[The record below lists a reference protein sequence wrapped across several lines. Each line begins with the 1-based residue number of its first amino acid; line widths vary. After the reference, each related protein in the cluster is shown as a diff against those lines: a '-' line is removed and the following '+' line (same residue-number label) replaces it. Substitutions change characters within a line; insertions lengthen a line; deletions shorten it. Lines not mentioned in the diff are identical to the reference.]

1 MLKVSLVALV
11 VAAAAAAPKKKK
23 TPPPKAPP
31 AAAEVQPAPP
41 APVAEP
47 APAPV
52 AAPAPAPAPEPVKP
66 QPTPEPEPAK
76 PAAPA
81 EASPAIKPASAVE
94 TTKPKLVVLEMTAGG
109 GIDPSVAAA
118 LGDAITLEVEKRGYF
133 TPTSMKELQ
142 TMLGVERQRQLL
154 GCSDASAS
162 ACMAELA
169 DAIGARFVLSGSLT
183 RLGDGYQLSLQTIDT
198 ARAQPIG
205 RSIRIAKD
213 PSVLIEQVPFAVA
226 EATAT
231 TLPPPPS
238 RVLPYTLIITGAVFV
253 LGGGVVGL
261 NALTR
266 DLAVRSELISSDT
279 NMGLLRPMSEYE
291 RDAYDVGVQK
301 TLSLAAFIVGAAALG
316 LGIFLMPS
324 SSPTQV
330 AIVPSANGAA
340 VVGLFP

>member
-23 TPPPKAPP
+23 TPPPKAPSP
-31 AAAEVQPAPP
+31 AAEVQPAP

-47 APAPV
+47 APAP
-52 AAPAPAPAPEPVKP
+52 APEPEPVKPAPAPEPVKP
-66 QPTPEPEPAK
+66 AAQPPA
-76 PAAPA
+76 AAEAPA
-81 EASPAIKPASAVE
+81 ELKPASAVE
-94 TTKPKLVVLEMTAGG
+94 TTKPKLVVLELTAGG
-109 GIDPSVAAA
+109 GIDPTVAAA
-118 LGDAITLEVEKRGYF
+118 LGDAITLEIDKRGYF

-198 ARAQPIG
+198 AKAQPIG

-213 PSVLIEQVPFAVA
+213 PSVLIDQVPFAVA

-330 AIVPSANGAA
+330 AIVPSGNGAA